1 MKYLVNI
8 GGFVNTYREEDI
20 IVEADN
26 YDEAKIKAELLF
38 IDHQQEEKAGNMCDE
53 DFINDIKEIE

>member
-8 GGFVNTYREEDI
+8 GGFVSTYREEDI

-26 YDEAKIKAELLF
+26 YDEAANKAKTLF
-38 IDHQQEEKAGNMCDE
+38 LIHQNEEQAGNMCDE
-53 DFINDIKEIE
+53 CVMHDIKEIE

>member
-8 GGFVNTYREEDI
+8 GGFVSTYREEDI

-38 IDHQQEEKAGNMCDE
+38 IDHQQKEKAGNMCD
-53 DFINDIKEIE
+53 DGVINDIKEIE